1 MKYFEYLKR
10 ILTFKK
16 YPLFRTVPFKQV
28 LLNVLIIGIILSV
41 PSITHQQDTTA
52 AMEKLNQVES
62 QIPTFEIKNNTY
74 YGENKTI
81 DENGFLISFSNSE
94 DIDTKVDI
102 SFQKNGIYI
111 SGFEDQVL
119 PYSNFGEIENDE
131 DLKEYANQQSKDKLF
146 FMSVFISIQVFVL
159 ASFAFIILLVLS
171 FIFDFISKRLNRKS
185 DYMNWLKLESFAF
198 VVASIVQLFV
208 LIIFRETTFIVY
220 VLTVPFL
227 IYYFMKLPILKRKT
241 V

>member
-1 MKYFEYLKR
+1 
-10 ILTFKK
+10 FKK

-41 PSITHQQDTTA
+41 PSITHQQDTRA

-62 QIPTFEIKNNTY
+62 QIPSFEIKNNTY

-81 DENGFLISFSNSE
+81 DENGFMISFSNSE

-146 FMSVFISIQVFVL
+146 IMLILISFQVF
-159 ASFAFIILLVLS
+159 
-171 FIFDFISKRLNRKS
+171 
-185 DYMNWLKLESFAF
+185 MH
-198 VVASIVQLFV
+198 
-208 LIIFRETTFIVY
+208 T
-220 VLTVPFL
+220 
-227 IYYFMKLPILKRKT
+227 
-241 V
+241 

>member
-41 PSITHQQDTTA
+41 PSITHQQDTRA

-81 DENGFLISFSNSE
+81 DENGFMISF
-94 DIDTKVDI
+94 
-102 SFQKNGIYI
+102 
-111 SGFEDQVL
+111 
-119 PYSNFGEIENDE
+119 
-131 DLKEYANQQSKDKLF
+131 
-146 FMSVFISIQVFVL
+146 
-159 ASFAFIILLVLS
+159 
-171 FIFDFISKRLNRKS
+171 
-185 DYMNWLKLESFAF
+185 
-198 VVASIVQLFV
+198 
-208 LIIFRETTFIVY
+208 
-220 VLTVPFL
+220 
-227 IYYFMKLPILKRKT
+227 
-241 V
+241 